1 MINGLPNPYSED
13 EEILKLEELSKC
25 KRIIDFAMKSDMSKQ
40 EILLQIPNYNYY
52 KEKYDEL
59 KEDIVM
65 HSAGIALAYA
75 AYLSSKGLK
84 NFEEAL
90 YEGLSGIIAGVD
102 KCLEVE
108 EYSELST
115 YINVQIQ
122 FLLENYIFDYE
133 ENEAMEFIE
142 LSSMPLEDN
151 DEPSYDFDD
160 CFEFSDDRIYID
172 KLLTVLNPR
181 NKEIMIQYF
190 GLDDKELSIPEIALH
205 FGLNEAAVSYII
217 ESSLDKMRRFG
228 LRQND
233 YVLKKKLS

>member
-1 MINGLPNPYSED
+1 
-13 EEILKLEELSKC
+13 
-25 KRIIDFAMKSDMSKQ
+25 MKSDMSKH

-90 YEGLSGIIAGVD
+90 YEGLSGIALGID
-102 KCLEVE
+102 TCLEVE
-108 EYSELST
+108 DYSELST

-122 FLLENYIFDYE
+122 FLLENYIFNYQ

-142 LSSMPLEDN
+142 FSSMPLEDN

-160 CFEFSDDRIYID
+160 CLECSNDRIYID
-172 KLLTVLNPR
+172 KLLKVLNSR
-181 NKEIMIQYF
+181 NREIMVLYF
-190 GLDDKELSIPEIALH
+190 GLDGKELSIPEIALY
-205 FGLNEAAVSYII
+205 FGLNEPAVSYIV

-228 LRQND
+228 LKQND
-233 YVLKKKLS
+233 YFLKKKLF